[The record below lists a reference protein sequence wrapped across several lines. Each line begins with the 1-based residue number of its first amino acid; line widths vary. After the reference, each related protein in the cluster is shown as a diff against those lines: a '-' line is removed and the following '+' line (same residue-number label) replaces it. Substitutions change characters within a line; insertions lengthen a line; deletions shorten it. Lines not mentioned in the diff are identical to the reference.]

1 MDLQDR
7 MFKISKVNIDGI
19 ELDQATWT
27 ELVQENTNFSQTISK
42 MRQELKQLKY
52 KEKRLIKL
60 ILTMKK
66 LNYPVEEIYE
76 QDVRKQRKRRKT
88 KQI

>member
-1 MDLQDR
+1 

-88 KQI
+88 K

>member
-1 MDLQDR
+1 